1 MEEASRAG
9 MSQYELALNSLR
21 AALDDGTYAPGMR
34 LPPERDLAGA
44 LGVGRR
50 TLRRALDLLEAEGR
64 VWRHVGQGTFAGPRP
79 QRRTTDIASL
89 TESTN
94 PSEIMEVRL
103 EVEPRLAAFAA
114 LRATQRELA
123 EIRYYAEKSESSTN
137 IEAYEIWDSALH
149 RAIALAAHNSLFLG
163 LFDTL
168 NAVRAQ
174 AAWGRL
180 RESVLD
186 DRRRRR
192 YAADHCRLAEAIAE
206 RLPDEAAAQM
216 QAHLRMV
223 QRDLV
228 GAPTSSTGE
237 RQERKTPPP
246 ESRTLDG
253 CEEVVEQTQR
263 SD

>member
-1 MEEASRAG
+1 MMGAGEAPSG
-9 MSQYELALNSLR
+9 MSQYEHALNSLR
-21 AALDDGTYAPGMR
+21 AALDDGTYAPGKR
-34 LPPERDLAGA
+34 LPPERELAA
-44 LGVGRR
+44 ILGVGRR
-50 TLRRALDLLEAEGR
+50 ILRRALDLLEAEGR

-79 QRRTTDIASL
+79 QRQVADIAQL

-114 LRATQRELA
+114 LRATQREID
-123 EIRYYAEKSESSTN
+123 EICYYAEKSESSTN
-137 IEAYEIWDSALH
+137 IEAYEIWDSKLH

-174 AAWGRL
+174 TAWGRL
-180 RESVLD
+180 RETVID
-186 DRRRRR
+186 DRRRKR

-206 RLPDEAAAQM
+206 RLPEKAAACM

-223 QRDLV
+223 QNDLV
-228 GAPTSSTGE
+228 GGAELWTEPRRDKPQSGGSSGLE
-237 RQERKTPPP
+237 GREK
-246 ESRTLDG
+246 
-253 CEEVVEQTQR
+253 VVGQSE
-263 SD
+263 